1 VCGRAQALRSRDG
14 AKLGP
19 EHKDTPYHKDYLEA
33 ESEEDKR
40 NAAFAAQIEKVS
52 TCPFSVLM
60 CGTVHMLIRGWCRG
74 RACSLGFSR
83 CWYGYVPCVGNV
95 EQKRAFEK
103 GAESGAS

>member
-1 VCGRAQALRSRDG
+1 MCARAQALRSRDG

-33 ESEEDKR
+33 ENEEDKR

-52 TCPFSVLM
+52 AYPFSVFM
-60 CGTVHMLIRGWCRG
+60 CGTVRILICGWRRG

-83 CWYGYVPCVGNV
+83 CRVWVCCVGNV
-95 EQKRAFEK
+95 EHTRAFEK
-103 GAESGAS
+103 GA